1 VGSLKGPP
9 VVPLQAAR
17 ASKPSGVKL
26 PNKLFFRIQPS
37 FDHDLKVI
45 RYWKITIMEIVD
57 LLTPAL
63 VLLLKIK
70 KTCKAARSK

>member
-1 VGSLKGPP
+1 MMVLV

-17 ASKPSGVKL
+17 KTKPSGVKL

-37 FDHDLKVI
+37 LDHDLKDVH
-45 RYWKITIMEIVD
+45 YWKITIKETVN

>member
-1 VGSLKGPP
+1 MKVLV
-9 VVPLQAAR
+9 VVPLQAA
-17 ASKPSGVKL
+17 SKTKPSGVKL

-37 FDHDLKVI
+37 LDHDLWAL
-45 RYWKITIMEIVD
+45 RYWKITIMETVNQ
-57 LLTPAL
+57 LTPAL